1 MSTNRRP
8 DRLIYRP
15 PSDRTVAVGIK
26 NVEDKSFDD
35 ANPQRI
41 SFESEGLPY
50 TLPSEHN
57 VVSARRNAP
66 ENMRPSK
73 SNRSSLNSHRMCQ
86 FKTAQSEALFKNVE
100 KSKVDLHSERNELVS
115 DLIQST
121 ESVVVN
127 PSPRHGGIIHLPKNV
142 NIFNQLSP
150 NEGASSSCQRGATN
164 LRPVLVV
171 RPHQRSLMPL
181 NTRQQSSNKCGIQSR
196 HESPGGGAGISVL
209 PTISTTT
216 SLRRKDLQHFEQSN
230 EASSL
235 MLSQLSSKPSSP
247 TVVAAVYQITQLDT
261 ALNTLMVPPGSCIS
275 HIPPLPD
282 EQSEDKLRMSE
293 SERLFLRWWTT
304 LENLRGSLMV
314 NYERIILDDL
324 DFCNTAQIEQGMWK
338 SVFYTVLEFLRS
350 WVVNPYLTGLL
361 PKPEE
366 GESGQAV
373 AAAAC
378 SRMIKLIRKVCL
390 EDVIGVGEHRLTALL
405 NRLQEVRHVH
415 LEYVLSEGRPPP
427 ESGSRSC
434 KLMYISAQK
443 LMLYLG
449 DLARYEEIINGGQ
462 NFGKARSWYQKAQ
475 LLIPKSG
482 RPYHQLALLAVYT
495 SRHFDAMCYY
505 MRSLAASNPFPTA
518 SQSLSALFNDVHTHG
533 AEFLQK
539 KSSSSRWPSGCP
551 SSQTGASCNHAP
563 NVFTHGRPKRVEI
576 WIHPVNGTATIVQ
589 GNRSLTVPHFST
601 GTGALRNSKKV
612 VGTANSLSL
621 SSDEPLDDEN
631 EEEGEEAQADAEEY
645 ANMSLI
651 ELTKLFGLHF
661 MHAHGQL
668 FTKIGM
674 EAFPEV
680 ASMALQALSGLLA
693 QRPCPLSEDRLCQ
706 ILMVNMFNLDRAAM
720 FTAQSAVSMVSVTD
734 RSNNG
739 VAEAGRRQQ
748 QQQLLQRKP
757 KVESETLRSVHH
769 DHAARF
775 ALDTFSL
782 ICRRAARLFTESRPE
797 SRTSGNWLHPDLRI
811 LLPALRLWTE
821 WMVLHPEH
829 WSPPPNHRDPTLRP
843 CLDDWRL
850 VAEMCTHAAQW
861 FAGVKDAPSV
871 QEITPSTALVV
882 QLHLRK
888 HRVEADG
895 DGSDAA
901 AEDSAN
907 RIPAFLKY
915 TTLFEETVCAG
926 FKPMLDLIPKMYQY
940 TGDWDAGSVAHYIRI
955 EKILLFGDFL
965 CGIEPPVLSYD
976 VDKAIYEPVVERES
990 CEQAPIK
997 KSTSCHPN
1005 DSELLTDSDDESE
1018 TDSQIGSKS
1027 ATTALKV
1034 EEEGIEENEGGEEIC
1049 ALRRRRAVLRSQLME
1064 ARRLEA
1070 WRQQAVRQAAAGG
1083 PRGIE
1088 IEVRPVYI
1096 LPDTNC
1102 YIDWLEGVARL
1113 TQASSNYTVLV
1124 PIVVFN
1130 ELDYLASQD
1139 RAFAF
1144 NSIETTFAQYLTNPS
1159 STTSDINGVGG
1170 GRANLIQERAKAAI
1184 AFLEGEFNHRNP
1196 RLRALTAKGS
1206 MLETIAY
1213 RNEVNGGKQPGQIN
1227 DDVILTCCRRFCK
1240 EVLAQ
1245 MSAEG
1250 NLVSTAESKNQP
1262 MRVTREVVLLTSDRN
1277 LRLKALSL
1285 NIPARPLRPFVEWS
1299 CLKPVDVPAVSSP
1312 FSDEVDPPLSAH
1324 TSSGRWKNRK
1334 HPKQM

>member
-1 MSTNRRP
+1 
-8 DRLIYRP
+8 
-15 PSDRTVAVGIK
+15 
-26 NVEDKSFDD
+26 
-35 ANPQRI
+35 
-41 SFESEGLPY
+41 
-50 TLPSEHN
+50 
-57 VVSARRNAP
+57 
-66 ENMRPSK
+66 
-73 SNRSSLNSHRMCQ
+73 
-86 FKTAQSEALFKNVE
+86 
-100 KSKVDLHSERNELVS
+100 
-115 DLIQST
+115 
-121 ESVVVN
+121 
-127 PSPRHGGIIHLPKNV
+127 
-142 NIFNQLSP
+142 
-150 NEGASSSCQRGATN
+150 
-164 LRPVLVV
+164 
-171 RPHQRSLMPL
+171 
-181 NTRQQSSNKCGIQSR
+181 
-196 HESPGGGAGISVL
+196 
-209 PTISTTT
+209 
-216 SLRRKDLQHFEQSN
+216 
-230 EASSL
+230 
-235 MLSQLSSKPSSP
+235 
-247 TVVAAVYQITQLDT
+247 
-261 ALNTLMVPPGSCIS
+261 MVPPGSCTS

-282 EQSEDKLRMSE
+282 EKSEDKLRMSE
-293 SERLFLRWWTT
+293 SERLFLRWWAT

-314 NYERIILDDL
+314 NYERIILEDL

-390 EDVIGVGEHRLTALL
+390 EDVIRVGEHRLTALL

-539 KSSSSRWPSGCP
+539 KSSSSRWLSGCP
-551 SSQTGASCNHAP
+551 SSQTGPSCNHAP

-589 GNRSLTVPHFST
+589 GNRSLTVAHFST
-601 GTGALRNSKKV
+601 GTGALSNSKKA
-612 VGTANSLSL
+612 VGTANSPSL
-621 SSDEPLDDEN
+621 PSDEPLDDEN

-720 FTAQSAVSMVSVTD
+720 FTAQSAVSMVAATE

-850 VAEMCTHAAQW
+850 VAEMCTHAARW

-907 RIPAFLKY
+907 QIPAFLKY

-997 KSTSCHPN
+997 KPTSCHPN
-1005 DSELLTDSDDESE
+1005 DSESLTDSDDESE
-1018 TDSQIGSKS
+1018 TDSQTGSKS

-1159 STTSDINGVGG
+1159 STTSDINSVGG

-1299 CLKPVDVPAVSSP
+1299 CLKPVDVLAVSSP
-1312 FSDEVDPPLSAH
+1312 SSDEVDPPLSAH

-1334 HPKQM
+1334 HPKQI